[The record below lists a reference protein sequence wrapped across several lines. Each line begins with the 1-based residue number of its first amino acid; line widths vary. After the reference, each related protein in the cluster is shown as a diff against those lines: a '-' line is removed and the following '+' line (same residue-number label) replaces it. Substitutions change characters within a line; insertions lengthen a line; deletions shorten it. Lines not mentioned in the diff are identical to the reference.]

1 MHWENTVLSLLLLPH
16 NTLKK
21 QNSVKFFTHN
31 YVIQGRGVRKFFLK
45 ISKVCNFSQIVQFF
59 SSSFLAYY
67 YLHITKIVSNDN
79 KGNLVSVLFRY
90 NRPKLYCNLMLISN
104 ASGFSSKYNLTEQ
117 YTPKVYPW
125 GTSIHRFHYIHH
137 NTMLNFLV

>member
-1 MHWENTVLSLLLLPH
+1 MYEWLLDKIKDFFEKLFSLLGLILDHSIWKNFKKKLLLFSLWQAILLP
-16 NTLKK
+16 
-21 QNSVKFFTHN
+21 
-31 YVIQGRGVRKFFLK
+31 
-45 ISKVCNFSQIVQFF
+45 QIEHIFWI
-59 SSSFLAYY
+59 LAH